1 MYFKIINNEQVMI
14 KKSNNESKMK
24 NLDYEKYFPRY
35 VINGEIYLY
44 LFSHNSPSNYLLY
57 DDQEFYS
64 YNDKRGYVPI
74 ENVKDNTVYYS
85 YLIKDNNNT
94 IKENKYIH
102 YIDIVECNGE
112 EYIIYRDTHTIPYIY
127 FSDFYY
133 FWNSKK
139 DYPTIDFCT
148 EDFSL
153 LENINPSVLYMF
165 EVIYR
170 QCKEEISINFN
181 NMDEKYIK
189 SIFDYFNNKVKL
201 KIG

>member
-14 KKSNNESKMK
+14 KKSKNESKMK
-24 NLDYEKYFPRY
+24 DLGYEKYFPRY
-35 VINGEIYLY
+35 IINGELYLY
-44 LFSHNSPSNYLLY
+44 LVSHNSVSNYLLY

-64 YNDKRGYVPI
+64 YNDKRGYVPE
-74 ENVKDNTVYYS
+74 ENIKEDMVYYS
-85 YLIKDNNNT
+85 YLIKDDN
-94 IKENKYIH
+94 IKEDKDTPH
-102 YIDIVECNGE
+102 IDIVEYNGE
-112 EYIIYRDTHTIPYIY
+112 EYIVYRYTHVIPYIY

-153 LENINPSVLYMF
+153 LENINPSALYMF
-165 EVIYR
+165 EVIYK

-181 NMDEKYIK
+181 NMDEKYIR
-189 SIFDYFNNKVKL
+189 SIFDYFSNNVKT